1 MENVYL
7 CGSLSHI
14 RFRKLQI
21 AEHKPIYLQVA
32 SPSGE
37 NHSRMSFGP
46 TCLTPA
52 GEFSAWLTLV
62 PTPTNL
68 SSLSRFGHAL
78 TWTGSTRCLEG
89 KPSILYL

>member
-1 MENVYL
+1 
-7 CGSLSHI
+7 
-14 RFRKLQI
+14 
-21 AEHKPIYLQVA
+21 VA

-78 TWTGSTRCLEG
+78 TWTGSTRCLEVTG
-89 KPSILYL
+89 GSHRSTWIKSFQQKEQTESFW